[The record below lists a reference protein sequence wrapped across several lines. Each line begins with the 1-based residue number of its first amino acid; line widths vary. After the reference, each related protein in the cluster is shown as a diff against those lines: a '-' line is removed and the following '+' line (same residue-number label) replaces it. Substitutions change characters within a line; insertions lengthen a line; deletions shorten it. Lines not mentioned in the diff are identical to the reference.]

1 MARLSEY
8 NFELSKEICERVS
21 NGERIKVILK
31 SNDKYPSFPT
41 WCKWKRENIELLNL
55 YTCSIQDKAENGDDT
70 IDEILEDVKNG
81 TIDPAQARVIIDTLK
96 WKLSKYYPKMFGDS
110 SKLDVTTNGKDIQKE
125 HTPESLKE
133 LAKKLKDELQ

>member
-110 SKLDVTTNGKDIQKE
+110 SKVDVTTNGKEINRPITVE
-125 HTPESLKE
+125 E
-133 LAKKLKDELQ
+133 AKKIADDLNNEY